1 MYNKAM
7 TKEKLIEAITPL
19 ITEDVKN
26 GAKTITESDRY
37 TCYTWDDYSHVIKDY
52 CNTQQEF
59 YELLAKGNPE
69 ELANFIEKEMN
80 WVTKFYIRNI
90 ENAGDWN

>member
-1 MYNKAM
+1 M

-26 GAKTITESDRY
+26 GAKTIVESDRY
-37 TCYTWDDYSHVIKDY
+37 TCYTWDDYSHIIKDY
-52 CNTQQEF
+52 CNTQLEF

-90 ENAGDWN
+90 ENAGDYT

>member
-1 MYNKAM
+1 M
-7 TKEKLIEAITPL
+7 TKENLIELITPL
-19 ITEDVKN
+19 ITEEVKN
-26 GAKTITESDRY
+26 GAKSISESDRF

-80 WVTKFYIRNI
+80 WVPKFYIRNI

>member
-1 MYNKAM
+1 M
-7 TKEKLIEAITPL
+7 TKENLIEAITPL

-26 GAKTITESDRY
+26 GAKTIAESDRF
-37 TCYTWDDYSHVIKDY
+37 TCYTCDDYSHIVKDY
-52 CNTQQEF
+52 CNTQIEF

-80 WVTKFYIRNI
+80 WVPNFYIRNI
-90 ENAGDWN
+90 KNAGDWN

>member
-1 MYNKAM
+1 M

-26 GAKTITESDRY
+26 GAKIIAESDRY

-80 WVTKFYIRNI
+80 WVPNFYICKI

>member
-1 MYNKAM
+1 M
-7 TKEKLIEAITPL
+7 TKENLIELITPL

-26 GAKTITESDRY
+26 GAKTIAESDRY

-59 YELLAKGNPE
+59 YELLSKGNPE
-69 ELANFIEKEMN
+69 EIATFIEKEMD
-80 WVTKFYIRNI
+80 WAKKFYIRNI
-90 ENAGDWN
+90 EGAADWD

>member
-1 MYNKAM
+1 MS
-7 TKEKLIEAITPL
+7 KENLIELITPL
-19 ITEDVKN
+19 ITEEVKN
-26 GAKTITESDRY
+26 GAKSISESDRF

-59 YELLAKGNPE
+59 YELLSKGIPE
-69 ELANFIEKEMN
+69 EIATFIEKEMN
-80 WVTKFYIRNI
+80 WAKKFYIRNI

>member
-1 MYNKAM
+1 M

-26 GAKTITESDRY
+26 GAKTISESDRY

-80 WVTKFYIRNI
+80 WAKKFYIRNI

>member
-1 MYNKAM
+1 M
-7 TKEKLIEAITPL
+7 TKENLIEVITPL

-26 GAKTITESDRY
+26 GAKTIAESDCF
-37 TCYTWDDYSHVIKDY
+37 TCYTWDDYSQVIKDY

-69 ELANFIEKEMN
+69 ELANFLEKEMN
-80 WVTKFYIRNI
+80 WVPKFYIRNI

>member
-1 MYNKAM
+1 MDKN
-7 TKEKLIEAITPL
+7 ELIETIFPL

-26 GAKTITESDRY
+26 GAKTIAESDRY

-69 ELANFIEKEMN
+69 ELANFIVKEMN
-80 WVTKFYIRNI
+80 RITKFYIRNI
-90 ENAGDWN
+90 ENVGDWY

>member
-1 MYNKAM
+1 M
-7 TKEKLIEAITPL
+7 TKENLIEVITPL

-26 GAKTITESDRY
+26 GAKTIAESDRF
-37 TCYTWDDYSHVIKDY
+37 TCYTWDDYSQVIKDY

-80 WVTKFYIRNI
+80 WVPKFYIRNI